1 MRSEPKGT
9 QVIVH
14 RRQFLTWSGLS
25 LLAAPRAWALGDDT
39 RVSISL
45 LEHGGGESLRPS
57 SIEQLMWEASKRTS
71 MDVRERPVVVD
82 PLTETLFR
90 SPLLV
95 WLGEGD
101 VPPLSESA
109 IQRLRRYLRGGGML
123 YIDDCS
129 AIGDDAFDGRVRAEV
144 RRLWPDR
151 PLTAL
156 GNDHTLYRTFFLLE
170 YPRGRLIRQKH
181 LEGVQFDDRSPLIYG
196 RNDLFGAFSRDEL
209 GTWTMPVVPGGQIQR
224 EMAFRLGINLLMYAT
239 CLNYKRDQVHTTAIL
254 RRRRWRVETPRDTR

>member
-1 MRSEPKGT
+1 M
-9 QVIVH
+9 
-14 RRQFLTWSGLS
+14 S

-45 LEHGGGESLRPS
+45 LAHGGSEALRPS
-57 SIEQLMWEASKRTS
+57 SVEQLMWEASKRTS
-71 MDVRERPVVVD
+71 MDVRERPVAVD
-82 PLTETLFR
+82 PLSPDLFR
-90 SPLLV
+90 SPFVV
-95 WLGEGD
+95 WMGDGE
-101 VPPLSESA
+101 VPPLPKKA
-109 IQRLRRYLRGGGML
+109 IERLRRFLRGGGML

-129 AIGDDAFDGRVRAEV
+129 TIGDDAFDACV
-144 RRLWPDR
+144 RREVKRIWPDR
-151 PLTAL
+151 PLARL
-156 GNDHTLYRTFFLLE
+156 SNDHTVYRTFFLLE
-170 YPRGRLIRQKH
+170 YPRGRIIRQKH
-181 LEGVQFDDRSPLIYG
+181 LEGITFDDRCPLIYG